1 MELCHTYESATQVR
15 VWVWERDIH
24 DADLI
29 SYQATLL
36 SVHIAMFYNIDEQH
50 DGGMHHNLNHLEG
63 DAYLCEVWGD
73 VVVEPAVEDHV
84 AQGGA
89 HRNQVEAEE
98 REEVQPGQGYW
109 CIGETTRAGY
119 ESFKFHN
126 HETLYCTLYASAL
139 QQVRGQCATPV
150 VPLSL
155 LNS

>member
-1 MELCHTYESATQVR
+1 MKYFWLWSISIVT
-15 VWVWERDIH
+15 VWVCSSNERYTRF
-24 DADLI
+24 LNKP
-29 SYQATLL
+29 QLVF
-36 SVHIAMFYNIDEQH
+36 VHIVIFYNIDDQH
-50 DGGMHHNLNHLEG
+50 DGGLHHNLRHLEWDQDVNLG
-63 DAYLCEVWGD
+63 EVWGD